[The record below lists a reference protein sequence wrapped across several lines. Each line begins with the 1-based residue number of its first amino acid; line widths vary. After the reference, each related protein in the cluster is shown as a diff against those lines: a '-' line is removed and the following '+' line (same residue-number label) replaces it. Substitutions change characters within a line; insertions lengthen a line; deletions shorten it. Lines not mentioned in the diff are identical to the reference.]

1 MARRMIPVE
10 EKIEKAQEDVARTK
24 ERYDAA
30 LETLKK
36 LLEKK
41 DEQKK
46 AELISVIDDCEMSY
60 DEIIK
65 LLRSKNKRKTGEE
78 E

>member
-1 MARRMIPVE
+1 MARRTISID
-10 EKIEKAQEDVARTK
+10 EKTEKAQEDVARAK

-41 DEQKK
+41 DEEKK
-46 AELISVIDDCEMSY
+46 AELISVIDDCGMSY
-60 DEIIK
+60 DEIVN
-65 LLRSKNKRKTGEE
+65 LLKMKNK
-78 E
+78 

>member
-1 MARRMIPVE
+1 MARRIISID
-10 EKIEKAQEDVARTK
+10 EKIEKAQEDVARAK

-30 LETLKK
+30 LEELKR

-46 AELISVIDDCEMSY
+46 AELISIIDGCGMSY
-60 DEIIK
+60 DEIIN
-65 LLRSKNKRKTGEE
+65 LLKTKMNRKKQN
-78 E
+78 